1 MHKVFE
7 FILFAILNIL
17 LIPFFILFLML
28 LLSMKFYEYPDTDI
42 CFYIYCLI
50 IFLFRIFVLPF
61 LYLNGHIFYNIKNV
75 LNKIKDNKKLLHI
88 TIIFTLICDLVS
100 VFLTT
105 DKSILYSFIK
115 YFFAL
120 KQTYIFSGGGLLIS
134 YLSFIIWV
142 KYIMPKYKVN
152 SKIFNIF
159 FGLLFVLV
167 LISVVFVFYN
177 IIY

>member
-1 MHKVFE
+1 MYKVFE
-7 FILFAILNIL
+7 FIFFTVLNIL

-28 LLSMKFYEYPDTDI
+28 LLSMHFHEYSNTDV
-42 CFYIYCLI
+42 CFCIYCFI

-75 LNKIKDNKKLLHI
+75 LDKIKDNKKLLHTI
-88 TIIFTLICDLVS
+88 IIFTLLCDFLS

-115 YFFAL
+115 YVFVL

-142 KYIMPKYKVN
+142 KYIMPKYKIN
-152 SKIFNIF
+152 TKIFNSF
-159 FGLLFVLV
+159 FELLFILV
-167 LISVVFVFYN
+167 LIPVIFVF
-177 IIY
+177 